1 VSRRFTS
8 ADVARLEAKTKAP
21 ESQEPSSSQ
30 ERHFIIPGD
39 PIGKPRQTQRD
50 KWAKRPCVLMYRAWA
65 DHARACAGELPANP
79 LSVDCI
85 AYFAFPESYSEK
97 KRAALAGRPHRVR
110 SDWDNVAKAVC
121 DALFE
126 EDSMIS
132 DGSCAKRWDD
142 GQGARLEVLIT
153 FAD

>member
-1 VSRRFTS
+1 MSRRFTS
-8 ADVARLEAKTKAP
+8 ADVARLEAKTKALETQGP
-21 ESQEPSSSQ
+21 FSSQ

-85 AYFAFPESYSEK
+85 AYFAFPKSYSEK
-97 KRAALAGRPHRVR
+97 KRAALSGRHHRVKPD
-110 SDWDNVAKAVC
+110 SDNVTKSVL
-121 DALFE
+121 DSLFK
-126 EDSMIS
+126 EDSCIADM
-132 DGSCAKRWDD
+132 SCAKRWDD